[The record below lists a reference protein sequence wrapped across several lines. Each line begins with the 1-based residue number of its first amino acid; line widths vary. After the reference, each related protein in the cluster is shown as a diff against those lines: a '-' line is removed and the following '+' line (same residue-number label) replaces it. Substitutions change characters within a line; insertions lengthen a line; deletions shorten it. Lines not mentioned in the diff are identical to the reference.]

1 MLTDSLFSCTKN
13 ISDEVFSLETPVF
26 GYEFND
32 TNAPMLFLPPVSFP
46 YGASHTDELQ
56 FLFTINGQAS
66 KLSSSEQTLATTM
79 KSYWTNFAN
88 NGDPNSRGVPNWAR
102 FALLADNDQSLVAP
116 TPSAETNIAQVHHC
130 NFWIGVLVQTVLG
143 DIASQLSA
151 HGITQ

>member
-116 TPSAETNIAQVHHC
+116 TPSARPTSLKCITATSGLAC
-130 NFWIGVLVQTVLG
+130 WFR
-143 DIASQLSA
+143 LSSGTSPA
-151 HGITQ
+151 NSRPTA